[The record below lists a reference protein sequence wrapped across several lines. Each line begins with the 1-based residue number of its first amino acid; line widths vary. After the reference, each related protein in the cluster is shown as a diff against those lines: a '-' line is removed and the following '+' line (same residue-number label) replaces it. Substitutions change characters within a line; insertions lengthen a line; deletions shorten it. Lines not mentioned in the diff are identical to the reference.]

1 MPSPLMCIKY
11 LLWARTLVIKN
22 IHGYTFME
30 FYPNGVSRCQKNT
43 YLQNMHALKHAQL
56 LQSYPT
62 LATLW
67 TVAHRAPLSMRFSR
81 QEYWSRLPFSSPLQ
95 NISILNNHFITVALS
110 VVHLCCC
117 SCLTFVLPSH
127 NFLWGTIPS
136 RLPVICQSHCSF
148 FLKGGCVTRVSQL
161 ECCVLLAQGIGSR
174 RGMWTNKTKQ

>member
-43 YLQNMHALKHAQL
+43 YLQNMRALKHAQL

-81 QEYWSRLPFSSPLQ
+81 QEYWSGLPFSSPLQ
-95 NISILNNHFITVALS
+95 NVSILNNHCDKVGQ
-110 VVHLCCC
+110 CDRD
-117 SCLTFVLPSH
+117 PSLLLLMP
-127 NFLWGTIPS
+127 NIPS
-136 RLPVICQSHCSF
+136 SFSQFSLGNHTFPTPCDMSVTLFLLPKRWV
-148 FLKGGCVTRVSQL
+148 RN
-161 ECCVLLAQGIGSR
+161 QG
-174 RGMWTNKTKQ
+174 